1 MRTLISLTAVLAMV
15 AMSPAAARGG
25 HGHSGHGQ
33 AMHGHST
40 HGHSARALSTPA
52 DPTVPPSLTPD
63 TRLTG
68 SAPVPS
74 RRRAEKANTSAPEKR
89 DPEDAKI
96 DKRIRSICSGC

>member
-1 MRTLISLTAVLAMV
+1 MRTLISLTAVLAMI

-25 HGHSGHGQ
+25 HGHSGHGHG
-33 AMHGHST
+33 MHAHSM
-40 HGHSARALSTPA
+40 HGHSARALSTPN

-74 RRRAEKANTSAPEKR
+74 RRHAEKTNTSVSEKR
-89 DPEDAKI
+89 DPEDTKI

>member
-1 MRTLISLTAVLAMV
+1 MRTLILMTAVMAMI

-25 HGHSGHGQ
+25 HGHSRHGHG
-33 AMHGHST
+33 MHA
-40 HGHSARALSTPA
+40 HSARSQSAPA

-74 RRRAEKANTSAPEKR
+74 RRHADKANTSVPEKR

>member
-1 MRTLISLTAVLAMV
+1 MRTLISLTAVMAII
-15 AMSPAAARGG
+15 AISPAAARGG
-25 HGHSGHGQ
+25 HSGHGH
-33 AMHGHST
+33 ATHGHST
-40 HGHSARALSTPA
+40 HRHSTRALSAPA

-74 RRRAEKANTSAPEKR
+74 RRRAEKANRSVSEKR
-89 DPEDAKI
+89 DPEDTKI